1 MKAAIVKEAG
11 ASPVYG
17 DFADPVS
24 GEGTTLVRVTEAPLT
39 HLARGRAMGGHYSA
53 KGTFPMVPGV
63 DGAGITEDGRR
74 VYFFLPEAPYGG
86 MAEYTLAKSER
97 LVPIPDGLDD
107 CTAAALANPG
117 MSSWAGLVDRAKMRA
132 GETVLIN
139 GATGAAGR
147 LAIQIA
153 KHLGAARVIATGRR
167 SETFDELRRLGA
179 DATIQ
184 LAPDRAALEHT
195 LEPEFRSGVDIVLDY
210 LWGPSA
216 EAILAAA
223 ARGGKDAVPI
233 RFVQLGSMAGSEIAL
248 PSAVLRSSALELI
261 GSGLGSMT
269 LAGLQHAI
277 AGVFQAAQKAKF
289 EVAIER
295 IPLADVTRA
304 WEENHGGAR
313 VVLEPTPGSA

>member
-17 DFADPVS
+17 DFADPVPVA
-24 GEGTTLVRVTEAPLT
+24 GTSLIRVTEAPLT
-39 HLARGRAMGGHYSA
+39 HLTRGRAAGGHYSA
-53 KGTFPMVPGV
+53 RGTFPLVPGV
-63 DGAGITEDGRR
+63 DGAGITEDGKR
-74 VYFFLPEAPYGG
+74 VYFFLPESPYGA
-86 MAEYTLAKSER
+86 MAEYALVRTER

-117 MSSWAGLVDRAKMRA
+117 MSSWAGLAERAKLRE

-139 GATGAAGR
+139 GATGTAGR

-153 KHLGAARVIATGRR
+153 KYLGAARVIATGRR
-167 SETFDELRRLGA
+167 SETFDDLRRLGA

-195 LEPEFRSGVDIVLDY
+195 LEPEFRRGVDVVLDY

-216 EAILAAA
+216 EAILIAAA
-223 ARGGKDAVPI
+223 KGGKDAVPI
-233 RFVQLGSMAGSEIAL
+233 RFVQVGSMAGAEITL

-269 LAGLQHAI
+269 LDGLEKAI
-277 AGVFQAAQKAKF
+277 AGVFEAAPTAKF
-289 EVAIER
+289 EIALER
-295 IPLADVTRA
+295 LPLSEVTRA
-304 WEENHGGAR
+304 WEEGHGGAR
-313 VVLEPTPGSA
+313 VVLEPGA